1 MSWLLLVWPPSVVGG
16 TQLVL
21 GFILC
26 AVPVLSHP
34 VSPVVLT
41 SVQTRAPPGHGSSA
55 RRPPCGRD
63 AGRWHGQTT
72 SMPGQAA
79 SPAAKGRSRTLRCH
93 LASEMP
99 AGRRIC
105 TPNEG
110 SLWDM
115 AGDGP
120 WAHFALPVLDVSSV
134 RRPAGGRKVALN
146 IGSVAGCGG
155 LGLPASVAGRTLL
168 RSPVA
173 FRTDVGV
180 RARGGHVGAPRGRFR
195 DRPPSGCGSSVNRV
209 LSGYRVRPAHS
220 GASRGPAWAGCC
232 PSRPCA
238 ATRTRAG
245 PGGIDGGGHRPRGR
259 PPVAFDMACCCPRR
273 QWSWVSCGQRP
284 RPAPE
289 LSSSQLAEL
298 VSKLPAIQV
307 VCRFDEG
314 RQGKSRGPKPRS
326 AAVRA

>member
-1 MSWLLLVWPPSVVGG
+1 VVAMP
-16 TQLVL
+16 T
-21 GFILC
+21 
-26 AVPVLSHP
+26 
-34 VSPVVLT
+34 
-41 SVQTRAPPGHGSSA
+41 GSTC
-55 RRPPCGRD
+55 RRPPCPDR
-63 AGRWHGQTT
+63 R
-72 SMPGQAA
+72 
-79 SPAAKGRSRTLRCH
+79 PAPRRKGRSRTLWCH
-93 LASEMP
+93 LASEMS

-110 SLWDM
+110 SLSDL

-120 WAHFALPVLDVSSV
+120 WAHLALPVLDVSSV
-134 RRPAGGRKVALN
+134 RRPAGGRKVGLN

-195 DRPPSGCGSSVNRV
+195 DGLPSGCGSSINRV

-245 PGGIDGGGHRPRGR
+245 PGGIDGGGRRPRGR
-259 PPVAFDMACCCPRR
+259 PPVACDMVCCCPRR
-273 QWSWVSCGQRP
+273 QWPWGRAGSGPGRRRSSPVPRWPNWCLNCLPFKLFAVSTKDGKTLVRTQHLP
-284 RPAPE
+284 SPA
-289 LSSSQLAEL
+289 
-298 VSKLPAIQV
+298 
-307 VCRFDEG
+307 
-314 RQGKSRGPKPRS
+314 
-326 AAVRA
+326 

>member
-1 MSWLLLVWPPSVVGG
+1 
-16 TQLVL
+16 
-21 GFILC
+21 
-26 AVPVLSHP
+26 
-34 VSPVVLT
+34 
-41 SVQTRAPPGHGSSA
+41 
-55 RRPPCGRD
+55 
-63 AGRWHGQTT
+63 
-72 SMPGQAA
+72 MPGQAA
-79 SPAAKGRSRTLRCH
+79 SPAAKRTQQNA
-93 LASEMP
+93 LASEMS

-105 TPNEG
+105 TPDEG
-110 SLWDM
+110 SLSDL

-120 WAHFALPVLDVSSV
+120 WAYLALPVLDVSSV
-134 RRPAGGRKVALN
+134 RRLAGGREVGLN

-155 LGLPASVAGRTLL
+155 LGLPASAAGRTLP

-173 FRTDVGV
+173 FGTDVGV
-180 RARGGHVGAPRGRFR
+180 RARGGHVGAPSGRFR
-195 DRPPSGCGSSVNRV
+195 DGPPSSCGSSVNRV
-209 LSGYRVRPAHS
+209 LSGYRVRPAPG

-259 PPVAFDMACCCPRR
+259 PPVARGMVCCCSRR
-273 QWSWVSCGQRP
+273 QWPWVSCGHRP

-289 LSSSQLAEL
+289 LSTSQMAKL
-298 VSKLPAIQV
+298 VPELPAVQT
-307 VCRFDEG
+307 VCSFGEV

>member
-1 MSWLLLVWPPSVVGG
+1 MAPSGLAAKRRG
-16 TQLVL
+16 RHSAGP
-21 GFILC
+21 GF
-26 AVPVLSHP
+26 HP
-34 VSPVVLT
+34 VRCAGPVASRVPRSPDLSADPCPSRPRFFGEETAMWSRCRPVA
-41 SVQTRAPPGHGSSA
+41 RADDLHA
-55 RRPPCGRD
+55 RTG
-63 AGRWHGQTT
+63 GQ
-72 SMPGQAA
+72 PRG
-79 SPAAKGRSRTLRCH
+79 KGRSRTLRCH

-99 AGRRIC
+99 AGQRIC

-134 RRPAGGRKVALN
+134 RRPAGGRKGALN